1 MLRARSTSSPAR
13 TPSMDD
19 DRGVP
24 GEADA
29 LLVARMARGDRDA
42 LALLYQR
49 HAPRLLA
56 LALRVLGDRTEAEDV
71 LHDVFLEAWRNAASY
86 SAERGAVSAWLALR
100 TRSRSI
106 DRRRSPARSRAV
118 SLEGSGRPEPADP
131 MSDPSR
137 TQDHGRLGQALSVMS
152 DDEREV
158 ILLAYF
164 EGLSSSEIAERIG
177 RPIGTVKSRTRT
189 AIAKLRAHLMPEGKE
204 S

>member
-1 MLRARSTSSPAR
+1 
-13 TPSMDD
+13 MDD

-42 LALLYQR
+42 LSLLYQR

-118 SLEGSGRPEPADP
+118 SLEASGRPEPADP
-131 MSDPSR
+131 SGDPTR
-137 TQDHGRLGQALSVMS
+137 TQDHGRLALALSVMS

-158 ILLAYF
+158 IVLAYF
-164 EGLSSSEIAERIG
+164 EGLTSSEIAERIG
-177 RPIGTVKSRTRT
+177 RPVGTVKSRTRT
-189 AIAKLRAHLMPEGKE
+189 ALEKLRAHLLPDGRE